1 MSRRISGR
9 GRTFP
14 NGQERHAA
22 GRSGVAK
29 LELVGSQ
36 RRNCSFLVGHSRHV
50 RKSAGLK
57 FDRHYLASLVDRVR
71 TVVGDGRC
79 DNRLSF
85 FRGCLR
91 AIIGCDFWYLRA
103 RLEEGEMAVT

>member
-1 MSRRISGR
+1 MPLGVR
-9 GRTFP
+9 GLLNLSSSAVIAVIVLFWL
-14 NGQERHAA
+14 GIAA
-22 GRSGVAK
+22 
-29 LELVGSQ
+29 
-36 RRNCSFLVGHSRHV
+36 HV
-50 RKSAGLK
+50 RKGAGLK